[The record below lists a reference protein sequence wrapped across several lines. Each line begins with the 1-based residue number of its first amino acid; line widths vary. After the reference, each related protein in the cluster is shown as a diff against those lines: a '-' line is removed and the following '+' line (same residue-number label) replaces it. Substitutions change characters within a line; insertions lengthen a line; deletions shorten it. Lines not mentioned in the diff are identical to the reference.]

1 MLLQVAKF
9 HLFYDWV
16 ISHFI
21 YKYAY
26 THTHTDTHT
35 PHILFIHLLTGMW
48 VASIIGYCKS
58 CCTVCISFQISVC
71 ILFRYIPRSGIDGL
85 YVSSIFWEN
94 FTLFSIVA
102 APTYNSTNSIP
113 RFPFP
118 GGSGGKESTCKCWR
132 PRFDPWVRMITRR
145 REWWPTPVFSPRE
158 FPEQRSLEGY
168 SPPGSQRGGHDWLT
182 NTFTFST
189 SYPTF
194 IICRLF
200 DNGHFDVWGDISVLL
215 CISLISD
222 VEHFSCAYW
231 PSVYLWGNVEFFCP
245 YLIGHLGSFDIELI
259 LPVDRSWMVH
269 IKEQV
274 CATRPSCP
282 VLSSSFWYGHPSG
295 MTSLTFPFLVS
306 FPECCVQVLFTIPCT
321 IIVYSMYHY

>member
-1 MLLQVAKF
+1 MTEWF
-9 HLFYDWV
+9 P
-16 ISHFI
+16 ISYINMHTH
-21 YKYAY
+21 

-85 YVSSIFWEN
+85 YVSSIFWET

-168 SPPGSQRGGHDWLT
+168 SPRGHKEGDMIDWLT
-182 NTFTFST
+182 HSL
-189 SYPTF
+189 SQHPT
-194 IICRLF
+194 RLLSF
-200 DNGHFDVWGDISVLL
+200 VDFLIMAILMCEV
-215 CISLISD
+215 ISL
-222 VEHFSCAYW
+222 FCYAF
-231 PSVYLWGNVEFFCP
+231 LWLVMLSIFHVP
-245 YLIGHLGSFDIELI
+245 IGHLSIFGE
-259 LPVDRSWMVH
+259 M
-269 IKEQV
+269 
-274 CATRPSCP
+274 
-282 VLSSSFWYGHPSG
+282 LSSSVH
-295 MTSLTFPFLVS
+295 
-306 FPECCVQVLFTIPCT
+306 I
-321 IIVYSMYHY
+321 